1 MAGAVIGIAAGMA
14 LSVGM
19 ITIMSSF
26 DRTIDLTFSVV
37 DRSDVT
43 VTFTEAMSDKAILEL
58 QRMPGIIEVEP
69 VRIVPAVLRNGRK
82 TYRGAI
88 NGLVTTP
95 DRKSTRLN
103 SSHVRISY
111 AVFCSKKKSV
121 VSARH

>member
-69 VRIVPAVLRNGRK
+69 VRIVPAVLRNGRSEEHTSELQSRPHLVCRLLLEK
-82 TYRGAI
+82 KNNGARGE
-88 NGLVTTP
+88 NLEG
-95 DRKSTRLN
+95 
-103 SSHVRISY
+103 
-111 AVFCSKKKSV
+111 
-121 VSARH
+121 